1 MPVSQSPTEEAE
13 QMGAA
18 TDEFFEGLSQRG
30 HDPLLETTTGTVRLD
45 LTKNGKVE
53 RWLLT
58 IDKGD
63 VDVSH
68 RRTAPDCTVI
78 APAELFDRIASGEEN
93 AFAAALR
100 GDVVVGGDTKLLVR
114 LQRLFPSP
122 PRRKRR

>member
-1 MPVSQSPTEEAE
+1 
-13 QMGAA
+13 MGAA
-18 TDEFFEGLSQRG
+18 TTEFLEGLGNRG
-30 HDPLLETTTGTVRLD
+30 HEQLLETTTGTVRLD

-53 RWLLT
+53 RWLVT

-68 RRTAPDCTVI
+68 RRGASDCTVI
-78 APAELFDRIASGEEN
+78 AAAELFDRIASGEAN

-100 GDVVVGGDTKLLVR
+100 GELIVGGDTKLLVR

-122 PRRKRR
+122 PRKKRR

>member
-1 MPVSQSPTEEAE
+1 
-13 QMGAA
+13 MGAA
-18 TDEFFEGLSQRG
+18 TTEFFEALGKRG

-53 RWLLT
+53 RWFLA

-63 VDVSH
+63 IEVSH
-68 RRTAPDCTVI
+68 RRSAGDCIVS

-100 GDVVVGGDTKLLVR
+100 GDVIVGGDTKLLVR

>member
-1 MPVSQSPTEEAE
+1 
-13 QMGAA
+13 MGAA
-18 TDEFFEGLSQRG
+18 TTEFFEGLSKRG
-30 HDPLLETTTGTVRLD
+30 HEPLLETTTGTIQVELA
-45 LTKNGKVE
+45 KNGKAE
-53 RWLLT
+53 RWLLA

-68 RRTAPDCTVI
+68 RRGPTDCTVS

-100 GDVVVGGDTKLLVR
+100 GDMRIDGDTRLLVR

-122 PRRKRR
+122 PRKKRR